1 MKLSKP
7 ALLLVTMVGFL
18 ILAITLAAGAQELS
32 NLSLE
37 EAVEMGL
44 ERSSQAQVARQEL
57 ESARIAFE
65 EGQANLL
72 LQPSVIQELALQ
84 NSWKL
89 AQINYR
95 MSQSELALSIEE
107 AYYNVLRAQQ
117 GLELAHNNLERVN
130 NQYQNIETKYS
141 LGMVAEIDLLSA
153 ALEVDRAQSE
163 IQTAERGLSLAWFQL
178 NRLIGN
184 QEEKVYNLSTKMNF
198 EPQAID
204 LEKGLEYALSHR
216 LEIEQ
221 ARDNVIL
228 KQKEVEVNS
237 TPYTPPLTLQKSK
250 VELAQAQAN
259 LENVQNS
266 VILEVRQ
273 KYSNLKDAEAQVPLQ
288 VQSSKIA
295 QEKLRV
301 AQARFDAG
309 VITAIDLL
317 DEQYNTYQAE
327 TTHLQA
333 IFDYQIAQATFFTS
347 LGMTL
352 EERGKWGQET
362 QEAVEESPSSQ
373 EPEESPE
380 VE

>member
-288 VQSSKIA
+288 AQSSKIA

-327 TTHLQA
+327 TAHLQT

>member
-288 VQSSKIA
+288 AQSSKIA